1 MAEKISHIG
10 EQAYCIWCKNVRT
23 ILELL
28 GITHAEFA
36 QMLGVKR
43 SMVSTMLNR
52 PDHALTVI
60 QFHATM
66 YALDKRISE
75 EDSKRLD
82 VTLARMLW
90 VEIDSFV
97 KKNGLH

>member
-1 MAEKISHIG
+1 MKKRNYISNDL
-10 EQAYCIWCKNVRT
+10 YSIWNDDVRM
-23 ILELL
+23 ILKLL
-28 GITHAEFA
+28 RITHAEFA
-36 QMLGVKR
+36 QMLGVTR

-52 PDHALTVI
+52 PDHALTVT